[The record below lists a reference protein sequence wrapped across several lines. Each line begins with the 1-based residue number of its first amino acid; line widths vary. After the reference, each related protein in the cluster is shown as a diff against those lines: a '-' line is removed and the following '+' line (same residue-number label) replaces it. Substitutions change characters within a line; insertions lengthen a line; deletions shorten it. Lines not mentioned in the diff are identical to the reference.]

1 MKNDR
6 NFGCALPSP
15 SEQKLLMT
23 SILRHQV
30 YVIIREVTVSLENSW
45 RDSMSHFYAFFMPT
59 VDIRTY
65 RNNKQATTNHT
76 IVISSHNNNNKN
88 NNKKIIQIIIPPES
102 HYYYRRRHHLQYRHL
117 KMSWPSCLAYRVFS
131 NPSLIKVGRVGI
143 AICAER

>member
-30 YVIIREVTVSLENSW
+30 YVIMREVSLENSW
-45 RDSMSHFYAFFMPT
+45 RDSMSHFYAFLMPT

-76 IVISSHNNNNKN
+76 IVISSHNNNRN
-88 NNKKIIQIIIPPES
+88 NNNKIIQIIKPPES
-102 HYYYRRRHHLQYRHL
+102 HYYRRRRRRHHHLQYRHL

-131 NPSLIKVGRVGI
+131 NPSLIKVGRVVI